1 MASGTLLLVR
11 HSEPAIDPAAPA
23 SSWPL
28 SAVGRARCGRLADA
42 LRPHAPGHIAASAE
56 PKAAETAR
64 LVAAALGVGT
74 STAARLEEHH
84 RETVRFLP
92 DFRDRVAA
100 LFARP
105 DERLLGEE
113 SGAEARARF
122 TRALDGL
129 VAAWS
134 WPGPPC
140 VVAHGTVLSL
150 YLAERLGLEPMS
162 LWDRLRCPSLI
173 VVTGD
178 DFQLHTDFDDP

>member
-1 MASGTLLLVR
+1 MAPGTLLLVR

-28 SAVGRARCGRLADA
+28 SAVGRARCARLAEA
-42 LRPHAPGHIAASAE
+42 LRPFAPGHIAASTE
-56 PKAAETAR
+56 PKATETAR
-64 LVAAALGVGT
+64 LLAAALGVDS
-74 STAARLEEHH
+74 STAAGLEEHH
-84 RETVRFLP
+84 RETVPFLP
-92 DFRDRVAA
+92 DFRARVAA

-105 DERLLGEE
+105 DERVLGEE

-122 TRALDGL
+122 VHALDDL
-129 VAAWS
+129 LAAWS

-150 YLAERLGLEPMS
+150 YLAERLGLDPMS

-178 DFQLHTDFDDP
+178 DLELHTDFDP